1 MKHRI
6 ACFHLFNDYSG
17 SPKVLYD
24 VLDSLSRKG
33 VSIDLISSRG
43 GVLDSLSS
51 PNIHRRSYRY
61 HYSPNAI
68 LTMARYSAV
77 QILTFCMALRY
88 AFSRNMTFYINT
100 ILPIGPALA
109 GKLTGK
115 RIVYHY
121 HENAFVKGRFYKLL
135 AKAMELLAD
144 EIICVSTYQASFLS
158 RKKRVSVIPNSLSP
172 VFVRRLKPDPGNAFS
187 RQNVLML
194 SSLKT
199 YKGTREFIGLAESLS
214 QFNFTLVINDTQNS
228 IDRWIMQNGIRI
240 PPNLN
245 IYPRTDDVTQF
256 YNRTSLVINLS
267 NPDQIIETFGLTALE
282 AMSCALPVIVPPVG
296 GIAEMVTD
304 GINGYRIKVSDKQS
318 LLNVISAILTNRG
331 LYAALASNA
340 LEYSSN
346 FSSDAM
352 IDKISEILFPIYS

>member
-17 SPKVLYD
+17 SPKVLHD
-24 VLDSLSRKG
+24 VLNGLLRKG

-51 PNIHRRSYRY
+51 PNIRRRSYRY
-61 HYSPNAI
+61 HYSLNAL

-77 QILTFCMALRY
+77 EMLTFCMALRY
-88 AFSRNMTFYINT
+88 TFTRDMTFYINT

-115 RIVYHY
+115 RVVYHY
-121 HENAFVKGRFYKLL
+121 HENAFAKGWFYKLL

-144 EIICVSTYQASFLS
+144 EIICVSNYQASFLS
-158 RKKRVSVIPNSLSP
+158 RKKRVSVTPNSLSP
-172 VFVRRLKPDPGNAFS
+172 EFVCRLKPDPGNAFC

-194 SSLKT
+194 SSLKA
-199 YKGTREFIGLAESLS
+199 YKGTREFIELAESLS
-214 QFNFTLVINDTQNS
+214 RFNFTLVINDTQNS
-228 IDRWIMQNGIRI
+228 IDRWIKQNGLRI

-245 IYPRTDDVTQF
+245 VYPRTDDVTQF
-256 YNRTSLVINLS
+256 YNRTSLVVNLS
-267 NPDQIIETFGLTALE
+267 NPDQFIETFGLTALE

-304 GINGYRIKVSDKQS
+304 GVNGYRINVSDKKS
-318 LLNVISAILTNRG
+318 LIHTISTILTDRE
-331 LYAALASNA
+331 LYATLASNA
-340 LEYSSN
+340 LEYSRN
-346 FSSDAM
+346 YSSDTM
-352 IDKISEILFPIYS
+352 IDKISEILFPIHS